1 MHEHALRTILFI
13 QAVEDSDTKGE
24 LLPLAE
30 REEATQAVAAGEGAV
45 HEAFADG
52 VLTAGGE
59 RLLTR
64 RALHLYERLRLR
76 APIIEHV
83 LAVAAGS
90 GAADGLRSIALLVG
104 LLLAVLD
111 GRGYIDILG
120 WSILLL
126 LAWNLLVYV
135 LLAANWLRP
144 RRWSGT
150 GVASL
155 YARWMVSRA
164 GSVLKRSRS
173 FNVPLAAALPR
184 FSADWGAL
192 SRDLVM
198 LRARRIFHVCAAL
211 VAVGF
216 IAGIF
221 IRGLVLRDVAGWQS
235 SFLGGGIVRACL
247 KLLYGPAA
255 AILEMALPAAVRDAA
270 ALRVTDAGGGA
281 APLAWLELMTL
292 TFVLFI
298 IAPRLL
304 GAVLASV
311 RLWVIARRMAIPAA
325 VVPYARRVLPA
336 ARADLAGSPL

>member
-1 MHEHALRTILFI
+1 MHENALRTILFI
-13 QAVEDSDTKGE
+13 QAVEDSDVKGE

-30 REEATQAVAAGEGAV
+30 RVEATQAVAGEGDAV

-52 VLTAGGE
+52 LLTRDGE
-59 RLLTR
+59 RLLSR
-64 RALHLYERLRLR
+64 RALQLYERLRLR
-76 APIIEHV
+76 APIIEQV

-90 GAADGLRSIALLVG
+90 GAADGLQSIALLLG

-120 WSILLL
+120 WSVLGL
-126 LAWNLLVYV
+126 LAWNLAVYALLV
-135 LLAANWLRP
+135 ANWLRP
-144 RRWSGT
+144 RRWNGT

-198 LRARRIFHVCAAL
+198 QRARRIFHVCAAL

-235 SFLGGGIVRACL
+235 SFFGAGSVRACL

-255 AILEMALPAAVRDAA
+255 AILEIALPAAADAE
-270 ALRVTDAGGGA
+270 ALHVTEAGGGI
-281 APLAWLELMTL
+281 APLAWLDLMALTL
-292 TFVLFI
+292 ALYI

-304 GAVLASV
+304 AAALASL
-311 RLWVIARRMAIPAA
+311 RLWLIARRMAVPAS
-325 VVPYARRVLPA
+325 VVPYARRILPA
-336 ARADLAGSPL
+336 ARAGLAGSPL

>member
-30 REEATQAVAAGEGAV
+30 REEATQSVAGGDGGVQEV
-45 HEAFADG
+45 FADG
-52 VLTAGGE
+52 LLTLAGE

-76 APIIEHV
+76 APIIDQA

-90 GAADGLRSIALLVG
+90 GAADGLQAIALLVG

-120 WSILLL
+120 WSILGL
-126 LAWNLLVYV
+126 LAWNLFVYV
-135 LLAANWLRP
+135 LLVANWLRP

-155 YARWMVSRA
+155 YARWMGSRA

-184 FSADWGAL
+184 FSTDWGAL
-192 SRDLVM
+192 SRNLVM
-198 LRARRIFHVCAAL
+198 QRARRIFHVCAAL

-216 IAGIF
+216 IAGLF

-235 SFLGGGIVRACL
+235 SFLGAGIVRACL
-247 KLLYGPAA
+247 KLLYAPAA
-255 AILEMALPAAVRDAA
+255 AILGIALPSGVQDVA
-270 ALRVTDAGGGA
+270 ALRVTDAGGGV
-281 APLAWLELMTL
+281 APLAWLDLGTL
-292 TFVLFI
+292 TVTLYI

-304 GAVLASV
+304 AAALAGV
-311 RLWVIARRMAIPAA
+311 RLWIIARRMTVPAS
-325 VVPYARRVLPA
+325 VVPYARRILPA
-336 ARADLAGSPL
+336 ARAGLAGSPL

>member
-30 REEATQAVAAGEGAV
+30 REEATQSVAGGDGGVQEV
-45 HEAFADG
+45 FADG
-52 VLTAGGE
+52 LLTLAGE

-76 APIIEHV
+76 APIIDQA

-90 GAADGLRSIALLVG
+90 GAADGLQAIALLVG

-120 WSILLL
+120 WSILGL
-126 LAWNLLVYV
+126 LAWNLFVYV
-135 LLAANWLRP
+135 LLVANWLRP

-155 YARWMVSRA
+155 YARWM
-164 GSVLKRSRS
+164 GS
-173 FNVPLAAALPR
+173 
-184 FSADWGAL
+184 
-192 SRDLVM
+192 
-198 LRARRIFHVCAAL
+198 ARRIFHVCAAL

-216 IAGIF
+216 IAGLF

-235 SFLGGGIVRACL
+235 SFLGAGIVRACL
-247 KLLYGPAA
+247 KLLYAPAA
-255 AILEMALPAAVRDAA
+255 AILGIALPSGVQDVA
-270 ALRVTDAGGGA
+270 ALRVTDAGGGV
-281 APLAWLELMTL
+281 APLAWLDLGTL
-292 TFVLFI
+292 TVTLYI

-304 GAVLASV
+304 AAALAGV
-311 RLWVIARRMAIPAA
+311 RLWIIARRMTVPAS
-325 VVPYARRVLPA
+325 VVPYARRILPA
-336 ARADLAGSPL
+336 ARAGLAGSPL

>member
-30 REEATQAVAAGEGAV
+30 REEATQSVAGEGAV

-52 VLTAGGE
+52 LLTPDGE

-83 LAVAAGS
+83 LAAAAGS
-90 GAADGLRSIALLVG
+90 GAADGLQSIALLVG

-120 WSILLL
+120 WPILAL
-126 LAWNLLVYV
+126 LAWNLLVYA
-135 LLAANWLRP
+135 LLILNWLRP

-150 GVASL
+150 GMASL

-198 LRARRIFHVCAAL
+198 QRARRIFHVCAAL

-216 IAGIF
+216 IAGIY

-235 SFLGGGIVRACL
+235 SFLGAGVVRACL
-247 KLLYGPAA
+247 KVLYAPAA
-255 AILEMALPAAVRDAA
+255 AVLDTALPAAVQDAA

-281 APLAWLELMTL
+281 APLAWLELIAL
-292 TFVLFI
+292 TFMLYV

-304 GAVLASV
+304 GAALASL
-311 RLWVIARRMAIPAA
+311 RLWVIARRVAIPAA
-325 VVPYARRVLPA
+325 VIPYARRVLPA
-336 ARADLAGSPL
+336 ARAGVAASAL